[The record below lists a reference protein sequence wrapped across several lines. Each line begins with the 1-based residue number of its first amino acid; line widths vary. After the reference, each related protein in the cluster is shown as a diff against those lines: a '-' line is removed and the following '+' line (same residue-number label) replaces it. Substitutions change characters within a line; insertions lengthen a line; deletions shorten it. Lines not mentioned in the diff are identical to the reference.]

1 MRPTPD
7 SSNYLS
13 DLNDTFSLTNLVVDF
28 TCFKSNK
35 GILIYFMLTSSPS
48 SFYKSHGF
56 VAVLSNWYKLAVSIL
71 RTWFHRNLY
80 EDVIRDEKV
89 PAEPFHETYINIVD
103 ISSGNK
109 PSSSGWKIMQ
119 RKMPLLTKLH
129 QNTVLIPVSKN
140 QKGIFSK

>member
-1 MRPTPD
+1 
-7 SSNYLS
+7 
-13 DLNDTFSLTNLVVDF
+13 
-28 TCFKSNK
+28 
-35 GILIYFMLTSSPS
+35 MLTSSPS
-48 SFYKSHGF
+48 SFYKSHSF
-56 VAVLSNWYKLAVSIL
+56 VAALRNWYKLAVSIL

>member
-35 GILIYFMLTSSPS
+35 GILIYFMLTSSPT
-48 SFYKSHGF
+48 SFYKSHSF
-56 VAVLSNWYKLAVSIL
+56 VAVLSNWYELAVSIL

-80 EDVIRDEKV
+80 EDIIRDGKV
-89 PAEPFHETYINIVD
+89 PAELFHETYINIVD
-103 ISSGNK
+103 ISSGC
-109 PSSSGWKIMQ
+109 KIMQ
-119 RKMPLLTKLH
+119 RTMPLLTKLH